1 MSEIEKKTFKVNGTE
16 VRFFFS
22 EFPNDL
28 KMLAFLAGELSV
40 SATYFSTFGNVNT
53 SNCNFISGEFG
64 PGPTHTWQP
73 WKYNQRVAISK
84 EVEKLKL
91 KLVKQKG
98 SKLTKRNKIT
108 SFISDQKSRQE
119 FLPLIG
125 QFIDRAHIE
134 PLHPKNNACQ
144 QLFRRI
150 LYESIGKSALDKSV
164 VNFEQVPYSA
174 PFSRLVNCLQNKA
187 KLPRLAKRIRRWF
200 NETKGSGSDFQYR
213 FTGQDSRMFLHN
225 FMFVIDAVK
234 QSTDIH
240 LSPTQTNCFYCLQS
254 GQYQTA
260 RHSSP

>member
-1 MSEIEKKTFKVNGTE
+1 MLHRNWASNWLASNRLASDWLAKHILSNSEDFLILGANCRENLPVVQWYVKFLFREMSEIEKKTFEVNGTE
-16 VRFFFS
+16 VRFIFS

-53 SNCNFISGEFG
+53 SNCDVISGTFG

-73 WKYNQRVAISK
+73 WEYNQRVAISK

-91 KLVKQKG
+91 KLEKQKG
-98 SKLTKRNKIT
+98 SKVTKRNKIT

-119 FLPLIG
+119 FVPLIG

-164 VNFEQVPYSA
+164 S
-174 PFSRLVNCLQNKA
+174 LQESW
-187 KLPRLAKRIRRWF
+187 RRQCIRF
-200 NETKGSGSDFQYR
+200 MLSGR
-213 FTGQDSRMFLHN
+213 
-225 FMFVIDAVK
+225 
-234 QSTDIH
+234 
-240 LSPTQTNCFYCLQS
+240 
-254 GQYQTA
+254 
-260 RHSSP
+260 